1 MTSDRLAAH
10 VAAAPLERRAI
21 LRFVERAAQAAAP
34 GSKVLDAGAGDAPY
48 RELFA
53 HTRYVTTD
61 WQASPHAGARQADV
75 IASLD
80 RLPLEDAAF
89 DHVVCTQVLE
99 HVPDPRAVLDELAR
113 VLEPG
118 GRLWLTAPFVGEL
131 HEEPHDYF
139 RFTSH
144 GLRRLVQD
152 AGMEVLELE
161 PLTGYFTT
169 LAHAARNC
177 GLATGV
183 TAEASLRRR
192 ALAALFRSVAAALPR
207 LDALDTRRALPLGW
221 GLVAQRTAPRQ
232 APASTSS

>member
-1 MTSDRLAAH
+1 MTSDHLAAH

-53 HTRYVTTD
+53 HADYVTTD

-75 IASLD
+75 VASLD

-89 DHVVCTQVLE
+89 EHVVCTQVLE
-99 HVPDPRAVLDELAR
+99 HVPDPRAVLGELAR
-113 VLEPG
+113 VLAPG
-118 GRLWLTAPFVGEL
+118 GHLWLTAPFVGEL

-144 GLRRLVQD
+144 GLRRLVED
-152 AGMEVLELE
+152 AGIDVIEIE

-169 LAHAARNC
+169 LAHTARNC

-183 TAEASLRRR
+183 SAGAGLRRR
-192 ALAALFRSVAAALPR
+192 ALAGALRVVAAVLPR

-221 GLVAQRTAPRQ
+221 ALVGRRRPPGQ
-232 APASTSS
+232 ARASTSS

>member
-1 MTSDRLAAH
+1 VTSDRLAAH

-21 LRFVERAAQAAAP
+21 LRFVERAAQAATP

-48 RELFA
+48 RELFG
-53 HTRYVTTD
+53 HTEHVTSD

-80 RLPLEDAAF
+80 RLPVEDEAF
-89 DHVVCTQVLE
+89 DHVLCTQVLE
-99 HVPDPRAVLDELAR
+99 HVPNPPAVLDELAR
-113 VLEPG
+113 VLAPG

-139 RFTSH
+139 RYTSH
-144 GLRRLVQD
+144 GLRRLVEA
-152 AGMEVLELE
+152 AGMDVLEVE

-169 LAHAARNC
+169 LAHTARNC

-183 TAEASLRRR
+183 TADARLRRR
-192 ALAALFRSVAAALPR
+192 ALAALFRAVAAVLPR

-221 GLVAQRTAPRQ
+221 GLVAQRRPPAQ
-232 APASTSS
+232 SASTSS